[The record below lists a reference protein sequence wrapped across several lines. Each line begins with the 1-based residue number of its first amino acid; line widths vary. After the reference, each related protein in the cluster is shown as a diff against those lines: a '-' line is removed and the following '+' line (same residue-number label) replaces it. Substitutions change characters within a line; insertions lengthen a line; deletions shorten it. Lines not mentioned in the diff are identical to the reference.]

1 MDTTETKPITAGGH
15 AMLGQTK
22 PATGGRFADM
32 LSKPP
37 RSILVVCTRRI
48 GDVLLTT
55 PFVRSLKAQWPD
67 TPIDMLV
74 FRGTQ
79 GVVEHNPDIR
89 TVITVAQRAPLRE
102 RITDALRLWRRYDL
116 ACAAISSDRPR
127 FYAFFAGKK
136 RIALVDPDR
145 VTLLNRLMLHG
156 IALNEYRSVHT
167 VRSSLALA
175 ALLGIAPQ
183 AEVVPPGI
191 GTDPER
197 RARFDARLNAP
208 AAIRVGQPFV
218 VLHLLPMF
226 EYKRWS
232 MDGWLAL
239 IRWLRG
245 QGLAVV
251 LSGGPADVEREY
263 AQRVAAAS
271 EEPVLNLVGELSFGE
286 SAELYRRARLY
297 IGPDTGATHVA
308 AATGTPTVAIFGPTD
323 PVRWGPWPRG
333 WPADRDPWPLRGSGR
348 RGNVYLLQGEGD
360 CVPCKQEGCERHV
373 GSASACLTGLPA
385 NRVIA
390 AAMQMLE
397 LAPQPRVERG

>member
-1 MDTTETKPITAGGH
+1 MDTMESKPEAREH
-15 AMLGQTK
+15 AQ
-22 PATGGRFADM
+22 PDGRALRDKVR
-32 LSKPP
+32 SKPP

-79 GVVEHNPDIR
+79 GVIENNPDVR
-89 TVITVAQRAPLRE
+89 NVIMVAPRAPLRE
-102 RITDALRLWRRYDL
+102 RIADAVRLWRRYDL

-127 FYAFFAGKK
+127 FYAFFAGKR

-145 VTLLNRLMLHG
+145 MTLLNRVMLHG

-175 ALLGIAPQ
+175 TLLGITPR

-191 GTDPER
+191 GDDPER
-197 RARFDARLNAP
+197 CARFDARFDAP
-208 AAIRVGQPFV
+208 PAMRPGQPFV

-232 MDGWLAL
+232 LDGWLDA
-239 IRWLRG
+239 IRWLTSKG
-245 QGLAVV
+245 FAVV

-263 AQRVAAAS
+263 AARVAAAS
-271 EEPVLNLVGELSFGE
+271 EHPVLNLVGELSFGE
-286 SAELYRRARLY
+286 SAELYRRSRLY

-308 AATGTPTVAIFGPTD
+308 AATGTPTVAVFGPTD
-323 PVRWGPWPRG
+323 PIRWGPWPRG
-333 WPADRDPWPLRGSGR
+333 WPADRDPWALRGSGR
-348 RGNVYLLQGEGD
+348 RGNVYLLQGEGA
-360 CVPCKQEGCERHV
+360 CVPCKQEGCERHI
-373 GSASACLTGLPA
+373 GSSSTCLTGLPA
-385 NRVIA
+385 SRVIA
-390 AAMQMLE
+390 AAAEMLGV
-397 LAPQPRVERG
+397 AA